1 MCKVLKDRREGREV
15 LLVVFCHYM
24 VGGRWFMNMFWGVNT
39 IVKRGGELNDIWGG
53 GWKLIF
59 PQA

>member
-1 MCKVLKDRREGREV
+1 M
-15 LLVVFCHYM
+15 VVVSSWEYFAIM

-39 IVKRGGELNDIWGG
+39 IVKGGGELDDIFGG
-53 GWKLIF
+53 VWKLIF